1 MRKLIAATTLTAILA
16 AGSATAAPARNTERE
31 RTPRDREN
39 PIVRI
44 YNAVKRLITVNEL
57 PLPPLP

>member
-16 AGSATAAPARNTERE
+16 AGSATAAPARTTERE